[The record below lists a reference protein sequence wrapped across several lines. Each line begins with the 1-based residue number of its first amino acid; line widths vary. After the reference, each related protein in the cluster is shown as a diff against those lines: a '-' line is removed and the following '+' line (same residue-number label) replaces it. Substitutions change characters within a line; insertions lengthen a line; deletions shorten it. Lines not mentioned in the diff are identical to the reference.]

1 MGTRYTDE
9 EIYRK
14 HADELVRFAVGL
26 VGRNDAPD
34 IVAEAFVRA
43 MSGRTWPTVANH
55 RAYLMRAVINQARN
69 HHRDRQR
76 RWAKELRTAA
86 IESTYEPEYRPEVQT
101 AVLRLS
107 LRQRAVVVLTYW
119 DDLSA
124 SAIADELGISQG
136 SVKRHLARARSKLRR
151 VLVA

>member
-9 EIYRK
+9 ENYRK

-43 MSGRTWPTVANH
+43 MSGRTWPTVVNH
-55 RAYLMRAVINQARN
+55 RAYLMSAVINQARN

-76 RWAKELRTAA
+76 RWAKELRTAV
-86 IESTYEPEYRPEVQT
+86 SHR
-101 AVLRLS
+101 S
-107 LRQRAVVVLTYW
+107 HK
-119 DDLSA
+119 
-124 SAIADELGISQG
+124 
-136 SVKRHLARARSKLRR
+136 KR
-151 VLVA
+151 